1 MIHGSDNKGVT
12 FKATSRR
19 KEPPLLQDYPK
30 AVVTCDGTSL
40 LLRPAQVS
48 DETAL
53 TEFFAK
59 IPEPEQWFLREKLTD
74 PEQLHKWLLKIDQR
88 FILPIIAVREDN
100 GSIVANLRLYRPAAE
115 SLRHIAHLR
124 VMVLPDYR
132 HLKVGSWM
140 ILDSMKLA
148 MDLGIEQLIAEF
160 IDGLEQA
167 AIQAALKLDF
177 VRQAVLPNYVKDR
190 QGKYRDLII
199 MVRNLQ
205 REWSDF

>member
-1 MIHGSDNKGVT
+1 M
-12 FKATSRR
+12 
-19 KEPPLLQDYPK
+19 LQDYPK
-30 AVVTCDGTSL
+30 AVVTSDGTSL
-40 LLRPAQVS
+40 LLRPVQVF
-48 DETAL
+48 DEAAL
-53 TEFFAK
+53 TEFFSK
-59 IPEPEQWFLREKLTD
+59 IPEHERWFLREKLTD
-74 PEQLHKWLLKIDQR
+74 PEQLHRWLLKLDQK
-88 FILPIIAVREDN
+88 FVLPIVAIREDD
-100 GSIVANLRLYRPAAE
+100 GSIVANLRLYRPVAD

-124 VMVLPDYR
+124 IMVLPDYR
-132 HLKVGSWM
+132 SLKVGSWM
-140 ILDSMKLA
+140 ILDCMKLA

-190 QGKYRDLII
+190 QGKYHDLII